1 MSPAITSG
9 LVLSVLFTV
18 FILFSKSTIENN
30 VEISQDVNNA
40 AVNASEKL
48 STNLVMTSVQIL
60 DGCNF
65 QATVENQGTTD
76 IQNFKD
82 MNVLIDFPEEPGV
95 NNENIVLN
103 YTTSDSLNPGEWTH
117 TINPNLNLTP
127 NSRDINPSCCGKY
140 DPMDDDDEKQ
150 VIVFASNRDTN
161 DGNHEIYSISVY
173 GGNETR
179 LTNNLTND
187 QFPSWS
193 PDGTKIVFG
202 TNRDGN
208 YEIYTMNSDGTNQTR
223 LTNHPNTDYYPSWSH
238 DGTKIA
244 FTSWR
249 NGNGEIY
256 TMNADGTNQTNI
268 TNNINEDS
276 SPSWSPDGLKIAFM
290 SQRDGNDEIYTMNPD
305 GSNLSRIT
313 NNPTGETY
321 PVWSHDGSKIVFYTN
336 RHGNDEIYFM
346 NSDGSNQT
354 RVTDNLKTDRNA
366 SWSPDGLKIAFQT
379 DRDGNFEIY
388 FTDVLEDTSIT
399 RLTNNGSADS
409 VPSLSPDGTKITF
422 QSQRDGNWEIYTMNA
437 DGTNPTNV
445 TNNVASD
452 GFASWSPDG
461 AKIVFHSSRDG
472 NWEIY
477 TMNADGTNPTRI
489 TNNSWV
495 DVWPHWSPDG
505 NKITFMTNQAGNYE
519 IYTMNTDGT
528 NRTRITNHIEF
539 DADPA
544 FSPDGTKIAFRTS
557 RDGNNEIYTIN
568 ADGTNPTRLTTNIS
582 EDLSPAWSPDGTK
595 IVFQT
600 QRDGNWE
607 IYTMNAD
614 GTNQTRLINHPN
626 TDSEPIWSPDGT
638 KIVFVSDRDG
648 NNEIYQL
655 DLIKLNEQKPNTLH
669 NLTNDNYDD
678 LSEKFSI
685 KEAAVLN
692 PGETMNIKGRATL
705 STGTSTDP
713 RWLINLISDTGVKA
727 SKTGSQVTY
736 LNGMFRTPDNRSLFG
751 TADTVLYNKDG
762 WIPVQSLDNEWRTAS
777 GAAEIVL
784 NQEGKAHGMIGES
797 YLDLELP
804 YDGIYLIEVGSN
816 GTIRPGNN
824 TSVGNY
830 NIIVNNQFDDNETPD
845 IGDSTNE
852 GRPIPQGAQ
861 EINPGEWKF
870 GEINTEDDVD
880 WWALDGT
887 KGEQITIK
895 ISYTNHQS
903 IADWVS
909 GLEGFTFKLYNYKT
923 SGSINC

>member
-150 VIVFASNRDTN
+150 VIVFASNKDTN
-161 DGNHEIYSISVY
+161 DDNHEIYSISVY

-313 NNPTGETY
+313 SNPTGETY
-321 PVWSHDGSKIVFYTN
+321 PVWSHDGSKIAFYTN

-354 RVTDNLKTDRNA
+354 RVTDNLKTDKNA

-445 TNNVASD
+445 TNNPST
-452 GFASWSPDG
+452 
-461 AKIVFHSSRDG
+461 DG
-472 NWEIY
+472 N
-477 TMNADGTNPTRI
+477 
-489 TNNSWV
+489 S
-495 DVWPHWSPDG
+495 S
-505 NKITFMTNQAGNYE
+505 
-519 IYTMNTDGT
+519 
-528 NRTRITNHIEF
+528 
-539 DADPA
+539 
-544 FSPDGTKIAFRTS
+544 
-557 RDGNNEIYTIN
+557 
-568 ADGTNPTRLTTNIS
+568 
-582 EDLSPAWSPDGTK
+582 WSPDGTK
-595 IVFQT
+595 IVFHT

-626 TDSEPIWSPDGT
+626 IDSVPTWSPDGT

-784 NQEGKAHGMIGES
+784 NQEGNAHGMIGES